1 MVGSPT
7 EIMEAEAEIS
17 GTSPMYPKWAT
28 GFTNT
33 QWGWPNTGTSVEQQ
47 LKNVINKYRADEYPI
62 DNFCLDFDWKQWG
75 YGDYGEFR
83 WNSYNFPGGNN
94 GELKKWMDEKGVK
107 LTGITKPRLFTGTAE
122 AAEMDKNGWWISN
135 NVIIDYASG
144 KAVKQLNFA
153 KDGLRSWWWNK
164 SIDAFN
170 SGIVGFWN
178 DECDS
183 DNGFGNFDNL
193 NMQRAQYEG
202 QRAYTS
208 EQRPWSINRN
218 YYAGAQRYSYGL
230 WSGDISSGFAT
241 MKSQKDRLISSV
253 NLGVAKW
260 GMDTGG
266 FNGTP
271 NSENYARWMQFSAFT
286 PIFRVHGQKVPSVSK
301 DRYPWSYGDTAA
313 AAAKDVMHLRYQLI
327 PYIYI

>member
-17 GTSPMYPKWAT
+17 GTSPMYPKWAI

-122 AAEMDKNGWWISN
+122 AAEMDKNGW
-135 NVIIDYASG
+135 
-144 KAVKQLNFA
+144 
-153 KDGLRSWWWNK
+153 
-164 SIDAFN
+164 
-170 SGIVGFWN
+170 
-178 DECDS
+178 
-183 DNGFGNFDNL
+183 
-193 NMQRAQYEG
+193 
-202 QRAYTS
+202 
-208 EQRPWSINRN
+208 
-218 YYAGAQRYSYGL
+218 
-230 WSGDISSGFAT
+230 
-241 MKSQKDRLISSV
+241 
-253 NLGVAKW
+253 
-260 GMDTGG
+260 
-266 FNGTP
+266 
-271 NSENYARWMQFSAFT
+271 
-286 PIFRVHGQKVPSVSK
+286 
-301 DRYPWSYGDTAA
+301 
-313 AAAKDVMHLRYQLI
+313 
-327 PYIYI
+327 